1 MEYPPFFLLLQ
12 YHLKTA
18 MINVAPLVQINF
30 TTKEL
35 QATQLLDLNPVNI
48 AISGGGACRRCVE
61 ECPDG

>member
-1 MEYPPFFLLLQ
+1 MS
-12 YHLKTA
+12 K
-18 MINVAPLVQINF
+18 VAHLVQINF
-30 TTKEL
+30 STEEL